1 MPPGVDE
8 RQNGGISPYH
18 DVFQDRF
25 NQRYLKLVRKY
36 SDIIVGQFFGHLHSD
51 TFRIVY
57 SDTGKMSVRLSYISL
72 FLLPVVGCRMLIT
85 LQPGREIPLS
95 AEAFHGS
102 GKKHTVMV
110 MFVCSTFVYRPNYS
124 CLQSTQSQQEVLGS
138 TKRILSFRYN
148 FFYNYVLFLA
158 IFTNTFGARGSIVVK
173 VLHYRPE
180 GHRLETGFF

>member
-57 SDTGKMSVRLSYISL
+57 SDTGKLSVRLTPL
-72 FLLPVVGCRMLIT
+72 TVFLQDPNDVTARNRY
-85 LQPGREIPLS
+85 PG
-95 AEAFHGS
+95 
-102 GKKHTVMV
+102 
-110 MFVCSTFVYRPNYS
+110 
-124 CLQSTQSQQEVLGS
+124 
-138 TKRILSFRYN
+138 KR
-148 FFYNYVLFLA
+148 
-158 IFTNTFGARGSIVVK
+158 
-173 VLHYRPE
+173 
-180 GHRLETGFF
+180 